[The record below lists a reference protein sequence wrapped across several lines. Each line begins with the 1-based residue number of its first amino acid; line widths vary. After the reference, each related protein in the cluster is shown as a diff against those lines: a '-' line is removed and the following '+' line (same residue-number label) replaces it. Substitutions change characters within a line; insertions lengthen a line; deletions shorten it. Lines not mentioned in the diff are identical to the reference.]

1 MKAGGG
7 DSGAVKTLCH
17 LNGEEHIGKLRKT
30 VGIPPIVTLLPL
42 EIIELARAVD
52 VGDGAHGD
60 DTRRCTLPEK
70 SAEEVREKKRSK
82 VIDGECCL
90 KSVTGEYQLLHEHTG
105 VMEEHIQSR
114 EPFDDLFAAGPHL
127 GQRREIRLKSLDTGS
142 RQRMD
147 FRRCLL
153 KPSGGPSMDDNLCT
167 QSGKLERSRFANP
180 VGRTGDKN
188 RLAVRSAGRNQK
200 CPLFSIVWE

>member
-1 MKAGGG
+1 M
-7 DSGAVKTLCH
+7 
-17 LNGEEHIGKLRKT
+17 
-30 VGIPPIVTLLPL
+30 
-42 EIIELARAVD
+42 
-52 VGDGAHGD
+52 
-60 DTRRCTLPEK
+60 
-70 SAEEVREKKRSK
+70 
-82 VIDGECCL
+82 
-90 KSVTGEYQLLHEHTG
+90 Q
-105 VMEEHIQSR
+105 EHIQAR
-114 EPFDDLFAAGPHL
+114 EPSDDLFSAGPNL
-127 GQRREIRLKSLDTGS
+127 RQGREIRLNGLGAGS

-200 CPLFSIVWE
+200 CPLCSMMWE